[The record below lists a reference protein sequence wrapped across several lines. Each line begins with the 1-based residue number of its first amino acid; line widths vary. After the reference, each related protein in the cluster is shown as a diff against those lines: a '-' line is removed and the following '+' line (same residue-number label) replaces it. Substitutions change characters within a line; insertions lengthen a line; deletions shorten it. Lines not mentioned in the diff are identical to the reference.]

1 MVVGYQQ
8 VYVLFSFSLC
18 ETLFVCNL
26 HKYHSLSL
34 SLAIQFIPDKS
45 SSVIK
50 GPSVCEH
57 NMRENGIIGAL
68 VTMRERESEGWGGRE
83 VGHWVVKRAHVTSG
97 NSLPWICLLRSRGLF
112 ESLKPNTSK
121 TSVRIRISA
130 TLFCHCQPPKENG
143 IVPPFSLPTLPSTSQ
158 TRFTHSPIPM
168 SLIPSVCHSCIHLR
182 GIYYVFKTPMQ
193 QKTMLCPKFQSPKLL
208 ARCKSMLFETQGFEF

>member
-50 GPSVCEH
+50 DPSVCEH

-68 VTMRERESEGWGGRE
+68 VTMRERERVRGGGQRGW
-83 VGHWVVKRAHVTSG
+83 
-97 NSLPWICLLRSRGLF
+97 SLG
-112 ESLKPNTSK
+112 
-121 TSVRIRISA
+121 
-130 TLFCHCQPPKENG
+130 
-143 IVPPFSLPTLPSTSQ
+143 SQ
-158 TRFTHSPIPM
+158 KSP
-168 SLIPSVCHSCIHLR
+168 R
-182 GIYYVFKTPMQ
+182 D
-193 QKTMLCPKFQSPKLL
+193 
-208 ARCKSMLFETQGFEF
+208 

>member
-8 VYVLFSFSLC
+8 VYVLFFFSLC

-50 GPSVCEH
+50 DPSVCEH

-68 VTMRERESEGWGGRE
+68 VTMRERERVRGGGAERL
-83 VGHWVVKRAHVTSG
+83 VIG
-97 NSLPWICLLRSRGLF
+97 
-112 ESLKPNTSK
+112 
-121 TSVRIRISA
+121 
-130 TLFCHCQPPKENG
+130 
-143 IVPPFSLPTLPSTSQ
+143 
-158 TRFTHSPIPM
+158 
-168 SLIPSVCHSCIHLR
+168 
-182 GIYYVFKTPMQ
+182 
-193 QKTMLCPKFQSPKLL
+193 
-208 ARCKSMLFETQGFEF
+208 